1 MLFSFYDKTIKPV
14 SIVLFYL
21 LIGLLIAILIINNKL
36 LDAANK
42 NDDKKFNEIL
52 KTQKGLIWTNY
63 SIITF
68 FFLYL
73 LIVSFYLFK
82 PRFQQIH
89 NRRKGIIIINVLIF
103 SLIVVSTGLT
113 YYINQS
119 INEMNVLNAED
130 KLKKI
135 YIIVPLISILAICL
149 LMYNFSKTDQT
160 LTYMNNYFTFY
171 QSDNIPSIT
180 RNNSPTVTNLS
191 DNDVD
196 IPEYFRENLP
206 NRYSPYFEE
215 NDI

>member
-63 SIITF
+63 SIIAF

-73 LIVSFYLFK
+73 LIVSFYFFT
-82 PRFQQIH
+82 PRFQAIH

-103 SLIVVSTGLT
+103 SLVVVSTGLT
-113 YYINQS
+113 YYINKS

-130 KLKKI
+130 ELKKI

-171 QSDNIPSIT
+171 QFDNIPSIT
-180 RNNSPTVTNLS
+180 RNSSPTVTNLS
-191 DNDVD
+191 DNDED
-196 IPEYFRENLP
+196 FP